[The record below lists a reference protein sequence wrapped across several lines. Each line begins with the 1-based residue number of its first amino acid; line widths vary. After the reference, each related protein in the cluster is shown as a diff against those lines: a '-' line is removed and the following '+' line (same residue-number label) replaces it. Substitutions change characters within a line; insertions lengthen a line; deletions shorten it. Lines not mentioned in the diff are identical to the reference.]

1 MIGESLI
8 DFFASMGEP
17 GMVLSLAAIVLIDA
31 TLFPTLPEG
40 WMVFIFG
47 AMTETGDPFLW
58 GAVLVL
64 VATFSGMSGNLIL
77 YSLVRRA
84 KLPRRIEAAMK
95 KYADFLVVSDERLLL
110 VNRVAPVVP
119 YTGAFMAVCK
129 WDLRKCLAYIF
140 VGGVARW
147 SVIVMLVWLSYDN
160 IRQELAPWVALVA
173 VIAVVVA
180 SLIASLIYRRRLGL
194 RGEAPRS
201 Q

>member
-1 MIGESLI
+1 MIGEGII
-8 DFFASMGEP
+8 DFFGSIGET
-17 GMVLSLAAIVLIDA
+17 GMLASLALIILIDA

-47 AMTETGDPFLW
+47 ALAVGSDAPLW
-58 GAVLVL
+58 GVMLVL
-64 VATFSGMSGNLIL
+64 VATVAGMCGNLVL
-77 YSLVRRA
+77 YGLVKRA
-84 KLPRRIEAAMK
+84 RLPKRIERIMK
-95 KYADFLVVSDERLLL
+95 KYTDFLVVSDERLLL
-110 VNRVAPVVP
+110 INRIAPVVP

-147 SVIVMLVWLSYDN
+147 SVIVVLVWLSFDN
-160 IRQELAPWVALVA
+160 IRQDLAPWVALIA

-194 RGEAPRS
+194 RGGAPRS

>member
-1 MIGESLI
+1 MIGEGII
-8 DFFASMGEP
+8 DFFGSMGEM
-17 GMVLSLAAIVLIDA
+17 GMLASLALIILIDA

-47 AMTETGDPFLW
+47 ALAVGSDAPLW
-58 GAVLVL
+58 GVMLVL
-64 VATFSGMSGNLIL
+64 VATVAGMCGNLVL
-77 YSLVRRA
+77 YGLVKRA
-84 KLPRRIEAAMK
+84 RLPQRIERVMK
-95 KYADFLVVSDERLLL
+95 KYTDFLVVSDERLLL
-110 VNRVAPVVP
+110 INRIAPVVP

-147 SVIVMLVWLSYDN
+147 SVIVVLVWLSFDN
-160 IRQELAPWVALVA
+160 IRQDLAPWVALIA

-180 SLIASLIYRRRLGL
+180 SLVASLIYRRRLGL
-194 RGEAPRS
+194 RGEASRS

>member
-1 MIGESLI
+1 LIGEGII
-8 DFFASMGEP
+8 DFFGSMGEM
-17 GMVLSLAAIVLIDA
+17 GMLASLALIILIDA

-47 AMTETGDPFLW
+47 ALAVGSDAPLW
-58 GAVLVL
+58 GVMLVL
-64 VATFSGMSGNLIL
+64 VATVAGMCGNLVL
-77 YSLVRRA
+77 YGLVKRA
-84 KLPRRIEAAMK
+84 RLPQRIERVMK
-95 KYADFLVVSDERLLL
+95 KYTDFLVVSDERLLL
-110 VNRVAPVVP
+110 INRIAPVVP

-147 SVIVMLVWLSYDN
+147 SVIVVLVWLSFDN
-160 IRQELAPWVALVA
+160 IRQDLAPWVALIA

-180 SLIASLIYRRRLGL
+180 SLVASLIYRRRLGL
-194 RGEAPRS
+194 RGEASRS